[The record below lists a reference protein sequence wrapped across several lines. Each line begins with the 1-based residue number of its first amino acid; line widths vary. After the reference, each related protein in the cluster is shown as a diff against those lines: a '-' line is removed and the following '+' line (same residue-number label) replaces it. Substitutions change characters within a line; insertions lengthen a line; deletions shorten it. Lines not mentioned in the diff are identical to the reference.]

1 MNTSMDVV
9 YDYRTLPINNSP
21 SHATSSRK

>member
-1 MNTSMDVV
+1 MNTSLNVV

-21 SHATSSRK
+21 SHAVSSCK

>member
-1 MNTSMDVV
+1 MNVV